1 MEEKDNRLIG
11 VVTVKDFFTE
21 EEKEVLASYANQD
34 KVNLEF
40 VDGPEVIN
48 DLFKSFVE
56 LLFRQDIIFSIG
68 TSAAYDIL
76 KYLLFQIIAKI
87 KERKLKYDTIKIIT
101 TVNGTKVTIECN
113 SNTTE
118 EGFKS
123 AFEELIKIKTEAT
136 NNALKVDQL
145 IIKECQKNHFEVL
158 TLSEY
163 ITELQKNKK

>member
-1 MEEKDNRLIG
+1 MEEKHNRLIG

-21 EEKEVLASYANQD
+21 EEKEFLTSYANQD

-48 DLFKSFVE
+48 DFFKSFVE
-56 LLFRQDIIFSIG
+56 LLFRQDIIFAIG

-76 KYLLFQIIAKI
+76 KFFLFQIIAKI
-87 KERKLKYDTIKIIT
+87 KEKKLKHDTIKIT
-101 TVNGTKVTIECN
+101 TIVNGTKITIECN

-123 AFEELIKIKTEAT
+123 VFEKLIKIKTEAT
-136 NNALKVDQL
+136 SNALKVDQL
-145 IIKECQKNHFEVL
+145 ILKECQKNHFEVL

-163 ITELQKNKK
+163 ISITEK

>member
-1 MEEKDNRLIG
+1 MEEKDNRWIG

-48 DLFKSFVE
+48 DFFKSFVE
-56 LLFRQDIIFSIG
+56 LLFRQDIIFAIG

-76 KYLLFQIIAKI
+76 KCLLFQIIAKI
-87 KERKLKYDTIKIIT
+87 KERKLKNDTIKIT
-101 TVNGTKVTIECN
+101 TVVNGTKVTIECN

-123 AFEELIKIKTEAT
+123 AFEKLIKIKTEAIGES
-136 NNALKVDQL
+136 LKVDQL
-145 IIKECQKNHFEVL
+145 IIKECGRNSFEVL

-163 ITELQKNKK
+163 ISELQENKK

>member
-21 EEKEVLASYANQD
+21 EEKEVMTSYANQD

-56 LLFRQDIIFSIG
+56 LLFRQDIIFAIG
-68 TSAAYDIL
+68 TSVAYDIL

-87 KERKLKYDTIKIIT
+87 KERKLKQDTIKIT
-101 TVNGTKVTIECN
+101 TIVNGTKITIECN

-123 AFEELIKIKTEAT
+123 AFEELIKIEAT

-163 ITELQKNKK
+163 ISELQKNKK